1 MTFGPVTDRE
11 QLGWQRRTVRVLDG
25 LLEQA
30 GRDGLPPVAWQVSDA
45 GAVLV
50 ARCFAHDPAQRRG
63 DFDAWCQALDT
74 HRWPQRTSGA
84 TTHLHAVA
92 KDYDGLVDV
101 AVLADLFAEDEPR

>member
-1 MTFGPVTDRE
+1 MTVGPVTDRE

-30 GRDGLPPVAWQVSDA
+30 GRDRLPPVAWQVSDA

-50 ARCFAHDPAQRRG
+50 ASCFAHDPAQRRA
-63 DFDAWCQALDT
+63 DFDAWCQALDAR
-74 HRWPQRTSGA
+74 HWPERTSGA

-92 KDYDGLVDV
+92 RDYDGLVDV
-101 AVLADLFAEDEPR
+101 AVLADLVAKDEPR